1 METIEFSKDEKGTIL
16 SRVRG
21 TSLFFEQIIEGNVK
35 VGKSPEE
42 PIETKILAELN
53 FYQIESVNSVIEQLE
68 KVKANL
74 TMLSAC

>member
-21 TSLFFEQIIEGNVK
+21 TSLFFEQITEGNVK
-35 VGKSPEE
+35 VGESPKE
-42 PIETKILAELN
+42 PIETKILTELK
-53 FYQIESVNSVIEQLE
+53 FYQIESVNAVIEQLE

-74 TMLSAC
+74 IMLSAC